1 MNTDFRDRPI
11 AAALKPTHTYEPD
24 FVTPPGEILEEKLQE
39 LGMSQAELADRI
51 GRTKK
56 TVNEIIKAKAPLL
69 PETAIQLERVL
80 GIPARF
86 WTNAEANYR
95 QFLAFQEETRRLA
108 EQREFLKEL
117 PTAQL
122 VKAGWLP
129 KRADPVARLR
139 DMLQFFGVASLDA
152 LSQIGKVKRLA
163 FRQSAAHKVNQY
175 ALLAWLRIGEIEAQK
190 IQCVPYDSK
199 TFRHAL
205 HSIRN
210 ELCNKPVPE
219 AAVQMVQACAES
231 GVALVFVPEIPGC
244 RAWGVTQWI
253 SPERAILQLS
263 LRGKTDDQFWFTFFH
278 EAAHI
283 LHHPKK
289 DIYVEMDNQQD
300 EREQQANAFARDIL
314 IPPQDWKKVALAR
327 PRSASEVR
335 TWAERLNVPPGVLV
349 GRLQH
354 ERMLP
359 WTHLNGLKVKLRG
372 FPGNKAA

>member
-1 MNTDFRDRPI
+1 MSSTIMHP
-11 AAALKPTHTYEPD
+11 YEPD
-24 FVTPPGEILEEKLQE
+24 FVTPPGEMLEEKLEE

-95 QFLAFQEETRRLA
+95 QFLARQDESRRLA
-108 EQREFLKEL
+108 HQRGFLKEL

-129 KRADPVARLR
+129 RRSDPVSRLR

-152 LSQIGKVKRLA
+152 LSQIGKEKCLA
-163 FRQSAAHKVNQY
+163 FRRSAAHDLDQY
-175 ALLAWLRIGEIEAQK
+175 ALLAWLRIGELDAQK
-190 IQCVPYDSK
+190 IQCAPYDPK
-199 TFRHAL
+199 NFRRAL
-205 HSIRN
+205 QAVRGVCTN
-210 ELCNKPVPE
+210 PVPG
-219 AAVQMVQACAES
+219 AAPQIVRACAKS
-231 GVALVFVPEIPGC
+231 GVALVFVPEISGC
-244 RAWGVTQWI
+244 HAWGVTQWI
-253 SPERAILQLS
+253 SPEKAILQLS

-283 LHHPKK
+283 LLHPKK
-289 DIYVEMDNQQD
+289 DIYVEIDNQQD
-300 EREQQANAFARDIL
+300 EREKEANAFARDIL
-314 IPPQDWKKVALAR
+314 IPPQDWKRVALAR
-327 PRSASEVR
+327 PRSANEIR
-335 TWAERLNVPPGVLV
+335 TWAARLNVPPGVLV